1 MNKKKIYI
9 SLPISG
15 RNIEIV
21 KVECLNAKIEI
32 ENSEFEA
39 VSPLEVS
46 NDPNATYS
54 EHMGKDIAALLDCDA
69 AVFLDGWRDSK
80 GCMLELFA
88 CRIYTKHIF
97 YGLNDLLKI
106 DIN

>member
-1 MNKKKIYI
+1 MCKYTYGNFVTLYV
-9 SLPISG
+9 
-15 RNIEIV
+15 RVWIET
-21 KVECLNAKIEI
+21 
-32 ENSEFEA
+32 
-39 VSPLEVS
+39 

-88 CRIYTKHIF
+88 CRIYTC
-97 YGLNDLLKI
+97 LLYTS
-106 DIN
+106 DAADE